1 MKTTMNGLRRWTL
14 ISLALV
20 GALTACGGGGDDESG
35 SGALALSM
43 SAIDLKG
50 GSTTTCYSGFAY
62 RVFVFGGVAPYK
74 VMTDVPDA
82 LEFNT
87 AEVGDVGGSFD
98 VSGNG
103 VCFQKGTI
111 IVVDKLNNRVSLP
124 VTNVF
129 GTT

>member
-14 ISLALV
+14 ASLALV
-20 GALTACGGGGDDESG
+20 GALTACGGGGDDEAG
-35 SGALALSM
+35 SGTLALSM
-43 SAIDLKG
+43 SGIDLKG

-74 VMTDVPDA
+74 ITTDVPDA
-82 LEFNT
+82 LLFDT

-98 VSGNG
+98 VSANG
-103 VCFQKGTI
+103 VCFAKGTI
-111 IVVDKLNNRVSLP
+111 IVVDKLNRRVTLP
-124 VTNVF
+124 VTNVL

>member
-1 MKTTMNGLRRWTL
+1 MKTIMNSTRRWTL
-14 ISLALV
+14 VSLALV
-20 GALTACGGGGDDESG
+20 GALTACGGGDDDEAG

-50 GSTTTCYSGFAY
+50 GSATTCYSGFAY
-62 RVFVFGGVAPYK
+62 RVFVSGGVAPYK
-74 VMTDVPDA
+74 VITDVPDA
-82 LEFNT
+82 LEFST
-87 AEVGDVGGSFD
+87 PEVGDVGGSFD

-103 VCFQKGTI
+103 VCFAKGTI

-124 VTNVF
+124 VTNVP

>member
-1 MKTTMNGLRRWTL
+1 MKTIRTGAGRGAFAL
-14 ISLALV
+14 LALV
-20 GALTACGGGGDDESG
+20 GALTACGGGGDDDAG
-35 SGALALSM
+35 AGALTLSM

-62 RVFVFGGVAPYK
+62 RVFVFGGAAPYK

-82 LEFNT
+82 LLFST
-87 AEVGDVGGSFD
+87 AEVGDRGGSFD
-98 VSGNG
+98 VTANG
-103 VCFQKGTI
+103 VCFNKGGI
-111 IVVDKLNNRVSLP
+111 IVTDKLNNRVVLP